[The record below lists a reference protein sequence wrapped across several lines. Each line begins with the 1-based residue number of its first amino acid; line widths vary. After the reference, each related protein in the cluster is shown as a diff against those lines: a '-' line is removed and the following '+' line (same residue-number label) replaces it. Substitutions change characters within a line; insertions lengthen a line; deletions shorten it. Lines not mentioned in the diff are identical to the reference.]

1 MFRVLVT
8 EKISSTGLEYLR
20 DAGYEVDVQIGLDE
34 AELIDAIKSAH
45 AVIIR
50 SATSITKQV
59 ISDAGELV
67 VIGRAGIGLDN
78 VDVAA
83 ATEQGIIV
91 VNAPKSNILSAA
103 EHTMALLLAQAR
115 NIPPANEAL
124 RNGRWERSQWTGVEL
139 ADKTLGIIGLGRI
152 GKLVAQRALAFGMK
166 LVAYDPFVAPER
178 AKQLSV
184 DLISLRELMETSDF
198 VTIHVA
204 KTPETIDLVS
214 AETLAYAKPELRIIN
229 VARGGIVNELDLAKA
244 IEQKKISGAALDV
257 FETEPTT
264 HSPLFNYPNVVVTPH
279 LGASTKEAQEKAGKT
294 IAEQVDLA
302 LQGKFVPFA
311 VNVSATEATET
322 VRPFLPLGEKLGTLF
337 AGLCGELPDAIE
349 IEFAGE
355 IGGYDNKI
363 TELSVVKGLLV
374 RDTQQPI
381 SFVNAL
387 NVAKERGIRI
397 RSRNTTTSFD
407 YLNTIKIEGG
417 GHSIAGTV
425 VGLKG
430 DHRIV
435 MVDAHT
441 VDVPP
446 SEHMIVLR
454 NDDRPGVIGRVGT
467 ILGEN
472 GINISEMN
480 VGRSKGG
487 LGALM
492 VISTQNPVPVE
503 VGQQLIDADG
513 VTECSI
519 IELPRVE

>member
-8 EKISSTGLEYLR
+8 EKIAQSGIELLENS
-20 DAGYEVDVQIGLDE
+20 GYEVDIQLDLSE
-34 AELIDAIKSAH
+34 AELIKAIETAH
-45 AVIIR
+45 AVIVR
-50 SATSITKQV
+50 SATTITKEI
-59 ISDAGELV
+59 ISKGKDLLV
-67 VIGRAGIGLDN
+67 VGRAGIGLDN
-78 VDVAA
+78 VDVEA
-83 ATEQGIIV
+83 ATDQGVMV

-103 EHTMALLLAQAR
+103 EHTMALLLSQAR
-115 NIPPANEAL
+115 NIPPADEAL
-124 RNGRWERSQWTGVEL
+124 RNGRWERSKWTGVEL

-152 GKLVAQRALAFGMK
+152 GKLVAQRALSFGMK
-166 LVAYDPFVAPER
+166 LVAYDPFVEPER

-184 DLISLRELMETSDF
+184 DLLTLKELMEISDF

-204 KTPETIDLVS
+204 KTPETVDLIS
-214 AETLAYAKPELRIIN
+214 KETLAYAKPNLRIVN
-229 VARGGIVNELDLAKA
+229 VARGGIINESDLDTA
-244 IEQKKISGAALDV
+244 IRSGQVAGAALDV

-264 HSPLFNYPNVVVTPH
+264 NSPLFAHPNVVVTPH
-279 LGASTKEAQEKAGKT
+279 LGASTKEAQEKAGIT

-302 LQGKFVPFA
+302 LQGRFVPFA
-311 VNVSATEATET
+311 VNVSASDATET
-322 VRPFLPLGEKLGTLF
+322 VRPFLPLAEKLGALF
-337 AGLCGELPDAIE
+337 AGLCQTLPRAIK

-363 TELSVVKGLLV
+363 TELSTVKGLLASQEQAV
-374 RDTQQPI
+374 

-387 NVAKERGIRI
+387 NVAKEQGVVIE
-397 RSRNTTTSFD
+397 SRNTTTAFD

-425 VGLKG
+425 IGLRG
-430 DHRIV
+430 DQRIV
-435 MVDAHT
+435 MVDDHA

-454 NDDRPGVIGRVGT
+454 NDDRPGVIGEVGT

-472 GINISEMN
+472 GINIADMN
-480 VGRSKGG
+480 VGRSKDG

-492 VISTQNPVPVE
+492 VISTQNPVPQAIGE
-503 VGQQLIDADG
+503 KLINTDG

-519 IELPRVE
+519 VNLPD

>member
-8 EKISSTGLEYLR
+8 EKISQSGLSHLEKS
-20 DAGYEVDVQIGLDE
+20 GYEVDIQLELDE
-34 AELIDAIKSAH
+34 EKLLAAVKGAN

-50 SATSITKQV
+50 SATKITKEV
-59 ISDAGELV
+59 ISQGKELV

-83 ATEQGIIV
+83 ATEQGIMV
-91 VNAPKSNILSAA
+91 VNAPKSNTLSAA

-115 NIPPANEAL
+115 NISPANEAL
-124 RNGRWERSQWTGVEL
+124 RNGRWERSKWTGVEL

-152 GKLVAQRALAFGMK
+152 GKLVAQRALSFGMK

-184 DLISLRELMETSDF
+184 DLLSLKELMETSDF

-204 KTPETIDLVS
+204 KTPETIDLIS
-214 AETLAYAKPELRIIN
+214 EKTLAYAKPNLRIIN
-229 VARGGIVNELDLAKA
+229 VARGGIINESDLADA
-244 IEQKKISGAALDV
+244 IASKQIAGAALDV

-264 HSPLFNYPNVVVTPH
+264 HSPLFEHQNVVVTPH
-279 LGASTKEAQEKAGKT
+279 LGASTREAQEKAGTT

-311 VNVSATEATET
+311 VNVSASEATET
-322 VRPFLPLGEKLGTLF
+322 VRPFLPLAEKLGSLF
-337 AGLCGELPDAIE
+337 TGLCPDLPEVIT

-363 TELSVVKGLLV
+363 TELSVAKGLLAGTGQTV
-374 RDTQQPI
+374 

-387 NVAKERGIRI
+387 SVAKEQGLTIE
-397 RSRNTTTSFD
+397 SKNTTTAFD
-407 YLNTIKIEGG
+407 YLNMIKIEGG
-417 GHSIAGTV
+417 EHSIAGTV

-430 DHRIV
+430 EHRIV

-454 NDDRPGVIGRVGT
+454 NDDRPGVIGKVGT

-472 GINISEMN
+472 GINIADMN
-480 VGRSKGG
+480 VGRSKDG

-492 VISTQNPVPVE
+492 VISTQNPVPQT
-503 VGQQLIDADG
+503 VGQKLIDTDG
-513 VTECSI
+513 VTKCSI
-519 IELPRVE
+519 INLEI

>member
-8 EKISSTGLEYLR
+8 EKISQSGLSHLEKS
-20 DAGYEVDVQIGLDE
+20 GYEVDVQLGLDE
-34 AELIDAIKSAH
+34 TQLLDAIQGAH
-45 AVIIR
+45 AIIIR
-50 SATSITKQV
+50 SATKITKEV
-59 ISDAGELV
+59 IAQGKDLV

-83 ATEQGIIV
+83 ATEQGIMV

-124 RNGRWERSQWTGVEL
+124 RNGRWERNKWTGVEL

-152 GKLVAQRALAFGMK
+152 GKLVAQRALSFGMK

-184 DLISLRELMETSDF
+184 ELLSLKELMEISDF

-204 KTPETIDLVS
+204 KTPETIDLIS
-214 AETLAYAKPELRIIN
+214 AETLTYAKPDLRIVN
-229 VARGGIVNELDLAKA
+229 VARGGIVNESDLADA
-244 IEQKKISGAALDV
+244 IASKQIAGAALDV

-264 HSPLFNYPNVVVTPH
+264 QSPLFDHQNVIVTPH
-279 LGASTKEAQEKAGKT
+279 LGASTREAQEKAGTT

-302 LQGKFVPFA
+302 LQSKFVPFA
-311 VNVSATEATET
+311 VNVSASEATET
-322 VRPFLPLGEKLGTLF
+322 VRPFLPLAEKLGSLF
-337 AGLCGELPDAIE
+337 AGLCPTLPE
-349 IEFAGE
+349 VVNIEFAGE

-363 TELSVVKGLLV
+363 TELSVAKGLLAG
-374 RDTQQPI
+374 TGQSI

-387 NVAKERGIRI
+387 SVAKEQGIAI
-397 RSRNTTTSFD
+397 ESKNTTIAFD

-417 GHSIAGTV
+417 EHSIAGTV

-430 DHRIV
+430 EHRIV

-446 SEHMIVLR
+446 SAHMIVLR
-454 NDDRPGVIGRVGT
+454 NDDRPGVIGKVGT

-472 GINISEMN
+472 GINIADMN
-480 VGRSKGG
+480 VGRSEDG

-492 VISTQNPVPVE
+492 VISTQNPVPQV
-503 VGQQLIDADG
+503 VGQKLIDTDG
-513 VTECSI
+513 VTKCSI
-519 IELPRVE
+519 INLEI